1 MSIFFFACLILTFLS
16 FLANCLFV
24 SVFVCGSVCS
34 GLKAYVSW
42 CYGMDISGNRIQRT
56 ARPPR
61 GRSWRVCFPRQLH
74 ARFSLRVGFPFSSFS
89 EGPFAFPYLF
99 ILPGFGLPCHLVQP
113 YLNMTFQFRYPSSS
127 QCHECLC
134 HRVLGVRSQL
144 AQFHQVVTPGPVSR
158 GTWGLFCSGAVGEA
172 ASLGRTQWL
181 ESSVQCFLP
190 IFDLVCSFFSQGYT
204 EVLHI

>member
-1 MSIFFFACLILTFLS
+1 MYQFPLFSSMNTCISPHTLLCLISAFLSLHIWWLKKLSALTCTSLITYMNELFFFACLILTFLS

-99 ILPGFGLPCHLVQP
+99 ILPCFGLPCHLVQP

-127 QCHECLC
+127 
-134 HRVLGVRSQL
+134 
-144 AQFHQVVTPGPVSR
+144 
-158 GTWGLFCSGAVGEA
+158 
-172 ASLGRTQWL
+172 
-181 ESSVQCFLP
+181 
-190 IFDLVCSFFSQGYT
+190 
-204 EVLHI
+204 